1 MGEIFKGEI
10 DMKEKVNFIR
20 VPCEKKDNLI
30 YVRPLTMKQDDNG
43 LYLETINGIK
53 DKHIIERT
61 YIVKKFIKSLLF
73 KINEKSINVDER
85 NSRIINY
92 WEKYIMGFK
101 ETELLDKK
109 VESNSLTK
117 TLTDKVN
124 LFIDILEDNDNKY
137 YLLLDKKISPE
148 VISFNNSTIKEYYK
162 EVVEEINLTIAK
174 SAGKVGIVNPGQGVF
189 LKWLLNNLN
198 EVEQVDLIGGTS
210 LTNSYLKEKY
220 KNINF
225 LKWKFLGDSI
235 SGEIVGKYDYL
246 FMVNVGH
253 QFKDIELTINLLSL
267 TLNENGILYL
277 TDFINMDP
285 ISVLIAIFFQEQY
298 LCINNKIRNEFFYNT
313 NYLETIFKSMNIIA
327 DESNISIKDDT
338 FCAFIKSKSDFKSG
352 IQKFLKNNNL
362 MGDSIVVILNDDI
375 DLNKINIDPH
385 RKEIELQ
392 EVNYKKINNYY
403 RKLERL
409 SKLWQDNLEIQ
420 KEIDEN
426 SNYFKL
432 GGDSLLATKLI
443 LSIKEEFGFDLNL
456 SDIFSNANFKDMLA
470 LIEEKEYNNDE
481 VIEGEI

>member
-1 MGEIFKGEI
+1 MGEIFKEEI

-73 KINEKSINVDER
+73 KVNEKSINLDER

-101 ETELLDKK
+101 ETELLNKK
-109 VESNSLTK
+109 VESNSLMK
-117 TLTDKVN
+117 TLNEKVN

-148 VISFNNSTIKEYYK
+148 AISFNNSNIKEYYK
-162 EVVEEINLTIAK
+162 EVVEEINSTIAK
-174 SAGKVGIVNPGQGVF
+174 GAGKVGIVNPGQGVF
-189 LKWLLNNLN
+189 LQWLLKNLN

-225 LKWKFLGDSI
+225 SKWKFLGDSI
-235 SGEIVGKYDYL
+235 SGEMVGKYDYL
-246 FMVNVGH
+246 FMANVGH

-285 ISVLIAIFFQEQY
+285 ISVLLAIFFQEQY
-298 LCINNKIRNEFFYNT
+298 LCINNKTRNEFFYNI
-313 NYLETIFKSMNIIA
+313 NYLETIFKSMDIIA
-327 DESNISIKDDT
+327 AESNISIKDDT
-338 FCAFIKSKSDFKSG
+338 FCASIKIKSDFKSG

-362 MGDSIVVILNDDI
+362 MEDSIVVTLNDGI

-385 RKEIELQ
+385 TKEIELQ
-392 EVNYKKINNYY
+392 EVNYKNINNYY
-403 RKLERL
+403 RKLEKL
-409 SKLWQDNLEIQ
+409 SKLWQDNLGIQ
-420 KEIDEN
+420 KGIDEN

-443 LSIKEEFGFDLNL
+443 LSIKKEFDFDLSL

-470 LIEEKEYNNDE
+470 LIEEKEYNSDE
-481 VIEGEI
+481 IIEGEI

>member
-1 MGEIFKGEI
+1 MGEIFKEEI

-174 SAGKVGIVNPGQGVF
+174 SAGKVGIVNPGQGGF

-198 EVEQVDLIGGTS
+198 EVEQVDLIG
-210 LTNSYLKEKY
+210 
-220 KNINF
+220 
-225 LKWKFLGDSI
+225 
-235 SGEIVGKYDYL
+235 
-246 FMVNVGH
+246 
-253 QFKDIELTINLLSL
+253 
-267 TLNENGILYL
+267 
-277 TDFINMDP
+277 
-285 ISVLIAIFFQEQY
+285 
-298 LCINNKIRNEFFYNT
+298 
-313 NYLETIFKSMNIIA
+313 
-327 DESNISIKDDT
+327 
-338 FCAFIKSKSDFKSG
+338 
-352 IQKFLKNNNL
+352 
-362 MGDSIVVILNDDI
+362 
-375 DLNKINIDPH
+375 
-385 RKEIELQ
+385 
-392 EVNYKKINNYY
+392 
-403 RKLERL
+403 
-409 SKLWQDNLEIQ
+409 
-420 KEIDEN
+420 
-426 SNYFKL
+426 
-432 GGDSLLATKLI
+432 
-443 LSIKEEFGFDLNL
+443 
-456 SDIFSNANFKDMLA
+456 
-470 LIEEKEYNNDE
+470 
-481 VIEGEI
+481 

>member
-1 MGEIFKGEI
+1 
-10 DMKEKVNFIR
+10 MKEQVDFIR
-20 VPCEKKDNLI
+20 VPCEKKDSLI
-30 YVRPLTMKQDDNG
+30 YARPLMMKQDDNG
-43 LYLETINGIK
+43 LHLETIKGIE
-53 DKHIIERT
+53 DKHIQDRT

-73 KINEKSINVDER
+73 KVNEKSINLDER

-101 ETELLDKK
+101 ETELLNKK
-109 VESNSLTK
+109 VESNSLMK
-117 TLTDKVN
+117 TLNEKVN

-148 VISFNNSTIKEYYK
+148 AISFNNSNIKEYYK
-162 EVVEEINLTIAK
+162 EVVEEINSTIAK
-174 SAGKVGIVNPGQGVF
+174 GAGKVGIVNPGQ
-189 LKWLLNNLN
+189 
-198 EVEQVDLIGGTS
+198 
-210 LTNSYLKEKY
+210 Y

-225 LKWKFLGDSI
+225 SKWKFLGDSI
-235 SGEIVGKYDYL
+235 SGEMVGKYDYL
-246 FMVNVGH
+246 FMANVGH